1 LLLGLAVVVVDM
13 LLEVVEQEDIKLDL
27 LLYHLDQMPL
37 LLVLV
42 GKVVCQVELQE
53 VLELHHHSTP

>member
-1 LLLGLAVVVVDM
+1 LLLELAVEVVDM

-27 LLYHLDQMPL
+27 LLYHPDQMPL

-42 GKVVCQVELQE
+42 GKVVRQVELPE

>member
-1 LLLGLAVVVVDM
+1 LLLELAVEVVDM

-42 GKVVCQVELQE
+42 GKVVRQVELPE